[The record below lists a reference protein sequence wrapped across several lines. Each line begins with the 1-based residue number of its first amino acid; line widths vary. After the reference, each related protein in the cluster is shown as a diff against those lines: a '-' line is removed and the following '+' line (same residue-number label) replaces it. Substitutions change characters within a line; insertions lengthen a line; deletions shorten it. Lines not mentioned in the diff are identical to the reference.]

1 MSGQTIVEA
10 LENAVSGYPTLEGRF
25 PQVSGISFVFDPKR
39 PPFSRV
45 ITELVQVADDWLDVK
60 QMYSLCIKSYMYSGC
75 DGFTMFKKCKVV
87 VSSLYFHE
95 KIRNYDPFDIV
106 NVISFLLLSEN
117 QMGED
122 ECPELGLTLQNHFRA
137 IDVRMGKSKHSKHRQ
152 SLVTLSRRHS
162 MVQMLESLEL
172 DGPTPMR
179 RISLSNAPN
188 PSTNP
193 YLQHLQHQSLL
204 RSSDASV
211 RRANVSNICVHY
223 YYYIMHTRYTQ

>member
-1 MSGQTIVEA
+1 M
-10 LENAVSGYPTLEGRF
+10 L
-25 PQVSGISFVFDPKR
+25 FV
-39 PPFSRV
+39 
-45 ITELVQVADDWLDVK
+45 
-60 QMYSLCIKSYMYSGC
+60 
-75 DGFTMFKKCKVV
+75 
-87 VSSLYFHE
+87 
-95 KIRNYDPFDIV
+95 
-106 NVISFLLLSEN
+106 SEN

-188 PSTNP
+188 PSTNL
-193 YLQHLQHQSLL
+193 YLHHLQHQSSL
-204 RSSDASV
+204 RSMDASV
-211 RRANVSNICVHY
+211 RRANVSNNMCNSISITVLSYFYLNRCCNLINYNDITSNNNSLVVVHHWK
-223 YYYIMHTRYTQ
+223 I